1 MTIPE
6 KPELPDGAGASQAP
20 NPDQALSDASLENVT
35 GGCNS
40 DDEYDFDD
48 DPATDG
54 SNVRPDSP
62 EAPDPLGRL
71 RP

>member
-6 KPELPDGAGASQAP
+6 KPELPDGAIASQAQ
-20 NPDQALSDASLENVT
+20 NPDQALSDASLDNVT
-35 GGCNS
+35 GGLC
-40 DDEYDFDD
+40 DQDHDCIV
-48 DPATDG
+48 TDG

-62 EAPDPLGRL
+62 DATDPLGRL

>member
-6 KPELPDGAGASQAP
+6 KPKLPDGAGASQAP

-35 GGCNS
+35 GGVCNE
-40 DDEYDFDD
+40 DHDCIV
-48 DPATDG
+48 TDG
-54 SNVRPDSP
+54 SNVQPDSP
-62 EAPDPLGRL
+62 DGDVMIKRS